1 MCVSLCV
8 RVPEE
13 RDLIH
18 YRVSLEA
25 HERESSLWVL
35 KFILF
40 LSAPIR
46 LTNPSAACV
55 QMIPEDS
62 ESTHQSYLRLSVH
75 GVESGRLHLKGLP
88 QGSQKVLI
96 KGKLQ
101 RQVTGC
107 NGETKVCFTYF
118 WLLLCFW
125 WEINAYLMDQSSR
138 VKIGHQ
144 SPCDYK
150 ISGVSWWC
158 HWIFFLL

>member
-1 MCVSLCV
+1 MCVCLSCGFALLYIYAFFLTHDTCVRVCVSLCA

-25 HERESSLWVL
+25 HERESSLRVL

-62 ESTHQSYLRLSVH
+62 ESTHQSYLRLLVH
-75 GVESGRLHLKGLP
+75 GVDSGRLHLKGLP

-96 KGKLQ
+96 QGKLQ
-101 RQVTGC
+101 SRWVQWRDKSVLYIFLAPLVFLVRGKC
-107 NGETKVCFTYF
+107 LSNG
-118 WLLLCFW
+118 
-125 WEINAYLMDQSSR
+125 S
-138 VKIGHQ
+138 VK
-144 SPCDYK
+144 
-150 ISGVSWWC
+150 
-158 HWIFFLL
+158 